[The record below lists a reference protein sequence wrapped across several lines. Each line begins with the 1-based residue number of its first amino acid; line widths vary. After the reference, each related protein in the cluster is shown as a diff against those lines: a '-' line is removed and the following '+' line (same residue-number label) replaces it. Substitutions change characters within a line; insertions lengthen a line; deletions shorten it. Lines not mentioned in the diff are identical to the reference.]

1 VLSATL
7 DALADLADIRGAS
20 GEADELRRAAAAIGR
35 LAPAEA
41 AALERR
47 ARRDRVGTEPG
58 LTPHA
63 HARLHEVALGGHDLA
78 LIAARAGIPTLL
90 RRLLELEVVSS
101 AEALALVR
109 QFGIVTLPDLHLAL
123 DEGRLKQLGEKTLEH
138 RLRPAA
144 AALDIE
150 GRRLTLG
157 RAADITEAAL
167 AAVARCCPAVDLL
180 TAAGDVRRFEAL
192 VSSVVIVGRAS
203 DPAGAIE
210 ALSAMPGV
218 DDVRHRAARRAIVLM
233 QQVEVDIRIAAPD
246 DYGTVL
252 FNATGSRAHLRAVHE
267 RRHQRPRLSAGE
279 EALYAHAGLPFI
291 APELREGSGEVEAAA
306 AGSLPVLLQREHI
319 RGDLHMHTVY
329 SDGADT
335 LEAMVA
341 ECALI
346 GYEYIAIT
354 DHSER
359 AGAARTLSRGDVE
372 RQRDDIA
379 AVRERYPRMTI
390 LHGVEVDIM
399 PDGRLDFEDAVLET
413 LDIVLAS
420 LHDPAHQDAKR
431 LTARCIRAIRHP
443 LVTVITHPANRLVG
457 RRPGYAL
464 DFDAVYAAAVETGTA
479 LEVDGAPSHLDLD
492 GEHARRA
499 AAAGVTLTVDSDC
512 HRFRALH
519 RQMAFGI
526 GTARRGWVEPR
537 HVLNTRP
544 IAEVRAFIAAKR
556 RRLA

>member
-1 VLSATL
+1 LLSSTL
-7 DALADLADIRGAS
+7 QTLADFADIRGSHAE
-20 GEADELRRAAAAIGR
+20 GEDLRRAASA
-35 LAPAEA
+35 LARMTPAET

-47 ARRDRVGTEPG
+47 ARRERFGAEPG
-58 LTPHA
+58 LSA
-63 HARLHEVALGGHDLA
+63 SVQARLHEVALGGHDLA
-78 LIAARAGIPTLL
+78 IVAARSSLPLL
-90 RRLLELEVVSS
+90 HRRLLELNVVSS
-101 AEALALVR
+101 REALSLLK
-109 QFGIVTLPDLHLAL
+109 QLGIATLPDLQLAL
-123 DEGRLKQLGEKTLEH
+123 DDGRLKQIAEKVLDE

-150 GRRLTLG
+150 ARRLTLG
-157 RAADITEAAL
+157 RAADITEQVL
-167 AAVARCCPAVDLL
+167 AAIARCCPAIDLL
-180 TAAGDVRRFEAL
+180 TAAGDVRRFESL
-192 VSSVVIVGRAS
+192 VCSIVVVGRAS
-203 DPAGAIE
+203 DPG
-210 ALSAMPGV
+210 SAVDAVARMPGV
-218 DDVRHRAARRAIVLM
+218 DDVRHRGSRRAVVAM

-252 FNATGSRAHLRAVHE
+252 FNATGSRAHLRAVYD
-267 RRHQRPRLSAGE
+267 RRHQRPRLSPGE

-291 APELREGSGEVEAAA
+291 APELREGAGEVEAAA
-306 AGSLPVLLQREHI
+306 TGALPGLVQREHI

-335 LEAMVA
+335 LDAMVA
-341 ECALI
+341 ECAAL

-359 AGAARTLSRGDVE
+359 AGASRTLSRGDLE
-372 RQRDDIA
+372 RQGDDIA
-379 AVRERYPRMTI
+379 AIRERYPRMTI

-399 PDGRLDFEDAVLET
+399 PDGRLDFEDAVLER

-420 LHDPAHQDAKR
+420 LHDSAQQDGSR

-443 LVTVITHPANRLVG
+443 LVTIITHPANRLVG
-457 RRPGYAL
+457 RRSGYPL
-464 DFDAVYAAAVETGTA
+464 DFDAVHAAAVETGTA

-492 GEHARRA
+492 GDHARRA
-499 AAAGVTLTVDSDC
+499 IAAGVTLTIDSDC
-512 HRFRALH
+512 HRARSLQ

-526 GTARRGWVEPR
+526 GTARRGWVEPK

-556 RRLA
+556 RRTR